1 MYLSRTIDEELL
13 NWKLAEKR
21 KPLILRGARQVGKTS
36 SVKNLAQ
43 HFTYFVEI
51 NFDESPFF
59 FVIFEK
65 NLSVFEVCEQ
75 LSVLAN
81 TPIVAGKT
89 LLFLDEIQACIPAIS
104 MLRYFYE
111 KMPELHV
118 IAAGSLLEFA
128 LADIPSFGVGRV
140 RSLYMYPLSF
150 REFLLA
156 QGEHLLLEQLNMAT
170 VSKPLSEPVH
180 QKLINQH
187 KKFLIIGGMPEAVSI
202 YVNSKD
208 LLEVQRVLND
218 LLISVQAD
226 FAKYK
231 TRVPGARLVEVFN
244 AIAQQLA
251 TKFTYSYPNAT
262 LNNLQIKEAIE
273 LLKMAG
279 LVYAVTHS
287 AANGIPLGAEI
298 NPKKTK
304 FLIFDT
310 GIFQRILG
318 LNIADLLVSDDFN
331 AINKGHIAELYVGLE
346 LLKAESC
353 YQKADLYYWQRDA
366 KNSQAEVDYVCQFNN
381 AIVPIEVKA
390 GTKGSMQSMYLF
402 LKEKRLSQGFR
413 ISLENFSSME
423 QITILPIYAVQNLI
437 DNLQNI
443 KSMNEK

>member
-1 MYLSRTIDEELL
+1 MYLKRTIDEELL
-13 NWKLAEKR
+13 NWQLAKKR

-36 SVKNLAQ
+36 SIQNLAQ

-51 NFDESPFF
+51 NFDEHSFYSS
-59 FVIFEK
+59 IFEK

-75 LSVLAN
+75 LSVLTN

-89 LLFLDEIQACIPAIS
+89 LLFLDEIQSCIPAIS

-128 LADIPSFGVGRV
+128 LADMPSFGVGRV

-150 REFLLA
+150 SEFLMA
-156 QGEHLLLEQLNMAT
+156 QEQHLLLDQLNKAT

-180 QKLINQH
+180 QKLINHH

-202 YVNSKD
+202 YVGSKD

-218 LLISVQAD
+218 LLISLQAD

-231 TRVPGARLVEVFN
+231 TRVPSARLVEVFN
-244 AIAQQLA
+244 AIAQQVA
-251 TKFTYSYPNAT
+251 TKFTYSYPTAT
-262 LNNLQIKEAIE
+262 LSNLQIKEAIE

-318 LNIADLLVSDDFN
+318 LNIADLLISDDFN
-331 AINKGHIAELYVGLE
+331 AINKGHISELYVGLA

-353 YQKADLYYWQRDA
+353 YQKANLYYWQRDA
-366 KNSQAEVDYVCQFNN
+366 KNSQAEVDFVCQFNN

-390 GTKGSMQSMYLF
+390 GTKGSMQSLYLF
-402 LKEKRLSQGFR
+402 LKEKKLPMGFR
-413 ISLENFSSME
+413 LSLENFSSME
-423 QITILPIYAVQNLI
+423 QITILPIYAAHNLVQNL
-437 DNLQNI
+437 Q
-443 KSMNEK
+443 K

>member
-1 MYLSRTIDEELL
+1 MYLKRTIDEELL
-13 NWKLAEKR
+13 NWISAKNR
-21 KPLILRGARQVGKTS
+21 KPLMLRGARQVGKTS
-36 SVKNLAQ
+36 TVKNLAA

-51 NFDESPFF
+51 NFDEQPFF
-59 FVIFEK
+59 STIFEK

-75 LSVLAN
+75 LSVLTN
-81 TPIVAGKT
+81 TPIVAGET
-89 LLFLDEIQACIPAIS
+89 LLFLDEIQTCIPAIS

-128 LADIPSFGVGRV
+128 MADIPSFGVGRV
-140 RSLYMYPLSF
+140 RSLFMYPLSF
-150 REFLLA
+150 REYLMA
-156 QGEHLLLEQLNMAT
+156 NGEHLLLEQLNKASVT
-170 VSKPLSEPVH
+170 KPVAEPIH
-180 QKLINQH
+180 QKLINHQ
-187 KKFLIIGGMPEAVSI
+187 KKFLIIGGMPEAVSV

-231 TRVPGARLVEVFN
+231 TSVPGARLVEVFN
-244 AIAQQLA
+244 AIAQQVA

-262 LNNLQIKEAIE
+262 LNNMQIKSAIE

-304 FLIFDT
+304 YLIFDT
-310 GIFQRILG
+310 GIFQRLLG
-318 LNIADLLVSDDFN
+318 LNISDLLVNVDFN

-353 YQKADLYYWQRDA
+353 YQKSQLYYWQRDA

-381 AIVPIEVKA
+381 TIAPVEVKA
-390 GTKGSMQSMYLF
+390 GTKGSMQSLYLF
-402 LKEKRLSQGFR
+402 LKEKKISEGFR
-413 ISLENFSSME
+413 ISLENFSRME
-423 QITILPIYAVQNLI
+423 QISILPIYAVKNLI
-437 DNLQNI
+437 DNLQ
-443 KSMNEK
+443 K

>member
-1 MYLSRTIDEELL
+1 MYLKRTIDEELL
-13 NWKLAEKR
+13 NWKSAENR
-21 KPLILRGARQVGKTS
+21 KPLMLRGARQVGKTS
-36 SVKNLAQ
+36 TVKKLAA

-51 NFDESPFF
+51 NFDEQPSFSA
-59 FVIFEK
+59 IFEK
-65 NLSVFEVCEQ
+65 KLSVFEVCEQ
-75 LSVLAN
+75 LSVLTN
-81 TPIVAGKT
+81 TPIVAGET
-89 LLFLDEIQACIPAIS
+89 LLFFDEIQTCTPAIS

-118 IAAGSLLEFA
+118 IAAGSLLEFVM
-128 LADIPSFGVGRV
+128 ADIPSFGVGRV
-140 RSLYMYPLSF
+140 RSLFMYPLSF
-150 REFLLA
+150 REFLTA
-156 QGEHLLLEQLNMAT
+156 HGEHLLLEQLNKAD
-170 VSKPLSEPVH
+170 VSKPLLEPVH
-180 QKLINQH
+180 QKLINLY

-202 YVNSKD
+202 YVNSND

-231 TRVPGARLVEVFN
+231 TRVPGDRLVEVFN
-244 AIAQQLA
+244 AIARQVS

-318 LNIADLLVSDDFN
+318 LNIADLLISDDFN
-331 AINKGHIAELYVGLE
+331 AINKGNIAELYVGLE

-353 YQKADLYYWQRDA
+353 YQKAELYYWQRNA
-366 KNSQAEVDYVCQFNN
+366 RNSQAEVDYVCQFNN
-381 AIVPIEVKA
+381 AIVPVEVKA
-390 GTKGSMQSMYLF
+390 GTKGSMQSLYLF
-402 LKEKRLSQGFR
+402 LKEKKRTQGFR
-413 ISLENFSSME
+413 ISLENFSRME
-423 QITILPIYAVQNLI
+423 QISILPVYAVNNLK
-437 DNLQNI
+437 DNLQKLKN
-443 KSMNEK
+443 

>member
-1 MYLSRTIDEELL
+1 MYLKRTIDEELL
-13 NWKLAEKR
+13 DWKLAKKR

-36 SVKNLAQ
+36 SVKNLAL

-51 NFDESPFF
+51 NFDENPFF
-59 FVIFEK
+59 SLIFEK

-75 LSVLAN
+75 LSVLTN
-81 TPIVAGKT
+81 TPIVAGET
-89 LLFLDEIQACIPAIS
+89 LLFLDEIQSCIPAIS

-111 KMPELHV
+111 KMPELHL

-140 RSLYMYPLSF
+140 RSLYMFPLSF
-150 REFLLA
+150 NEFLMA
-156 QGEHLLLEQLNMAT
+156 QGENLLLEQLNKAT
-170 VSKPLSEPVH
+170 VSKPLSQPLH
-180 QKLINQH
+180 QKLINLH
-187 KKFLIIGGMPEAVSI
+187 KKFLIIGGMPEAIST
-202 YVNSKD
+202 YVDSKD

-231 TRVPGARLVEVFN
+231 KRVPSARLVEVFN
-244 AIAQQLA
+244 AIAQQVA

-279 LVYAVTHS
+279 MVYPVTHS

-298 NPKKTK
+298 NAKKTK

-318 LNIADLLVSDDFN
+318 LNLADLLISDNFN
-331 AINKGHIAELYVGLE
+331 VINKGHIAELYVGLE

-353 YQKADLYYWQRDA
+353 YQKTNLYYWQRDA

-381 AIVPIEVKA
+381 VIVPIEVKA
-390 GTKGSMQSMYLF
+390 GTKGSMQSLYLF
-402 LKEKRLSQGFR
+402 LKEKNLPQGFR
-413 ISLENFSSME
+413 LSLENFSSME
-423 QITILPIYAVQNLI
+423 QITIFPVYAVHNLVC
-437 DNLQNI
+437 NLRGNL
-443 KSMNEK
+443 

>member
-1 MYLSRTIDEELL
+1 MYLSRKIDEELL
-13 NWKLAEKR
+13 KWKFAEKR

-51 NFDESPFF
+51 NFDESASFS
-59 FVIFEK
+59 VIFQK
-65 NLSVFEVCEQ
+65 NLTVFEVCEQ
-75 LSVLAN
+75 LSVLTN
-81 TPIVAGKT
+81 TPIIAGET
-89 LLFLDEIQACIPAIS
+89 LLFLDEIQSCIPAIS

-140 RSLYMYPLSF
+140 RSIYMYPLSF
-150 REFLLA
+150 IEFLMA
-156 QGEHLLLEQLNMAT
+156 QGENLLLEQLNKAT
-170 VSKPLSEPVH
+170 VAIPLLEPVH
-180 QKLINQH
+180 QKLINQY

-202 YVNSKD
+202 YVNSND

-231 TRVPGARLVEVFN
+231 SRVPSARLVEVFN
-244 AIAQQLA
+244 AIAQQAA

-262 LNNLQIKEAIE
+262 LNNNQIKEAIE

-304 FLIFDT
+304 YLILDT

-318 LNIADLLVSDDFN
+318 LNIADLLITDDFN
-331 AINKGHIAELYVGLE
+331 VINKGHIAELHVGLE

-353 YQKADLYYWQRDA
+353 YQKTDLYYWQRDA
-366 KNSQAEVDYVCQFNN
+366 KNSQAEVDYVCQFNDS
-381 AIVPIEVKA
+381 IVPIEVKA
-390 GTKGSMQSMYLF
+390 GTRGSMQSLYLF
-402 LKEKRLSQGFR
+402 LKEKKLPRGFR
-413 ISLENFSSME
+413 ISLENFAGME
-423 QITILPIYAVQNLI
+423 QVTILPIYAIQNLI
-437 DNLQNI
+437 DN
-443 KSMNEK
+443 MNK

>member
-1 MYLSRTIDEELL
+1 MYLKRTIDEELL
-13 NWKLAEKR
+13 NWKSAEKR
-21 KPLILRGARQVGKTS
+21 KPLMLRGARQVGKTS
-36 SVKNLAQ
+36 SVKNLAA

-51 NFDESPFF
+51 NFDERPTFSS
-59 FVIFEK
+59 IFEK

-75 LSVLAN
+75 LSVLTN
-81 TPIVAGKT
+81 TPIIAGET

-128 LADIPSFGVGRV
+128 LTDIPSFGVGRV

-150 REFLLA
+150 AEFLNA
-156 QGEHLLLEQLNMAT
+156 QEENLLLGQLNKAN
-170 VSKPLSEPVH
+170 VSKPLSEPIH
-180 QKLINQH
+180 QKLINQY

-202 YVNSKD
+202 YVSSKD

-218 LLISVQAD
+218 LLISVKAD

-244 AIAQQLA
+244 AIARQVA

-279 LVYAVTHS
+279 LVYTVTHT

-304 FLIFDT
+304 LLIFDT

-318 LNIADLLVSDDFN
+318 LNIADLLLSDDFN
-331 AINKGHIAELYVGLE
+331 IINKGRIAELHVGLE

-366 KNSQAEVDYVCQFNN
+366 KNSRAEVDYVCQFNN

-390 GTKGSMQSMYLF
+390 GTKGSMQSLYLF
-402 LKEKRLSQGFR
+402 LKEKKLPQGFR
-413 ISLENFSSME
+413 LSLENFSGIE
-423 QITILPIYAVQNLI
+423 QVTILPVYAVPLLA
-437 DNLQNI
+437 DNLQ
-443 KSMNEK
+443 K

>member
-1 MYLSRTIDEELL
+1 MYLKRTIDEELL
-13 NWKLAEKR
+13 NWKLAETR
-21 KPLILRGARQVGKTS
+21 KPLLLRGARQVGKTS
-36 SVKNLAQ
+36 TVKNLAQ
-43 HFTYFVEI
+43 HFIYFVEV
-51 NFDESPFF
+51 NFDESSFISS
-59 FVIFEK
+59 IFEK
-65 NLSVFEVCEQ
+65 NLSVFELCEQ
-75 LSVLAN
+75 LSVLTN
-81 TPIVAGKT
+81 TPIVAGET

-128 LADIPSFGVGRV
+128 LADIPSYGVGRV
-140 RSLYMYPLSF
+140 RSMYMYPLSF
-150 REFLLA
+150 SEFLMA
-156 QGEHLLLEQLNMAT
+156 HGEHLLLDQLNKAT
-170 VSKPLSEPVH
+170 VSRPLSEPIH
-180 QKLINQH
+180 QKLINHH
-187 KKFLIIGGMPEAVSI
+187 KKFLIIGGMPEAVSK
-202 YVNSKD
+202 YVSNKD

-218 LLISVQAD
+218 LLISVQSD

-231 TRVPGARLVEVFN
+231 TRVPGARLTEVFN
-244 AIAQQLA
+244 AIAQQVA

-262 LNNLQIKEAIE
+262 INNLQIREAIE

-318 LNIADLLVSDDFN
+318 LNIADLLISTDFN
-331 AINKGHIAELYVGLE
+331 AINKGHIAELHVGLE

-353 YQKADLYYWQRDA
+353 YQKADLHYWQRDA

-390 GTKGSMQSMYLF
+390 GTKGSMQSLYLF
-402 LKEKRLSQGFR
+402 LKEKKLPQGFR
-413 ISLENFSSME
+413 LSLENFSSM
-423 QITILPIYAVQNLI
+423 QQVTILPVYAVQRLV
-437 DNLQNI
+437 DNL
-443 KSMNEK
+443 

>member
-1 MYLSRTIDEELL
+1 MYLKRTIDKELL

-21 KPLILRGARQVGKTS
+21 KPLILRGSRQVGKTS
-36 SVKNLAQ
+36 SVKNLANQ
-43 HFTYFVEI
+43 FTYFIEL
-51 NFDESPFF
+51 NFDESP
-59 FVIFEK
+59 VIHSIFEN

-75 LSVLAN
+75 LSVLTN
-81 TPIVAGKT
+81 TPIIAGKT
-89 LLFLDEIQACIPAIS
+89 LLFLDEIQACIPAIR

-128 LADIPSFGVGRV
+128 LADLPSFGVGRV
-140 RSLYMYPLSF
+140 RSIYMYPLSF
-150 REFLLA
+150 REFLMA
-156 QGEHLLLEQLNMAT
+156 QGEDLLLDQLNKAT
-170 VSKPLSEPVH
+170 VNRPLSEPIH
-180 QKLINQH
+180 RKLILYY
-187 KKFLIIGGMPEAVSI
+187 KKFLIIGGMPEAVSV

-231 TRVPGARLVEVFN
+231 SRVPGARLVEVYN
-244 AIAQQLA
+244 AIAQQVA

-262 LNNLQIKEAIE
+262 LHNSQIKEAFE

-279 LVYAVTHS
+279 LVYPVTHS

-298 NPKKTK
+298 NAKKTK
-304 FLIFDT
+304 FLIYDT

-318 LNIADLLVSDDFN
+318 LNIADLLLSDDFN
-331 AINKGHIAELYVGLE
+331 TINKGHIAELYVGLE

-353 YQKADLYYWQRDA
+353 YQKAELYYWQREA

-381 AIVPIEVKA
+381 AIVPIEVKS
-390 GTKGSMQSMYLF
+390 GTKGSMQSLYLF
-402 LKEKRLSQGFR
+402 LKEKNLSHGFR
-413 ISLENFSSME
+413 LSLENFSTMD
-423 QITILPIYAVQNLI
+423 QIMILPVYAVFNI
-437 DNLQNI
+437 ADNLQKNL
-443 KSMNEK
+443 S

>member
-1 MYLSRTIDEELL
+1 MYLKRTIDEELL
-13 NWKLAEKR
+13 NWKSAKIR
-21 KPLILRGARQVGKTS
+21 KPLMLRGARQVGKTS
-36 SVKNLAQ
+36 TVKNLAA

-51 NFDESPFF
+51 NFDEQTFF
-59 FVIFEK
+59 SSVFEK
-65 NLSVFEVCEQ
+65 NLSVFEICEQ
-75 LSVLAN
+75 LSVLTN
-81 TPIVAGKT
+81 TPIVAGET
-89 LLFLDEIQACIPAIS
+89 LLFLDEIQTCIPAIS

-128 LADIPSFGVGRV
+128 MADIPSFGVGRV
-140 RSLYMYPLSF
+140 RSLFMYPLSF
-150 REFLLA
+150 REYLMA
-156 QGEHLLLEQLNMAT
+156 NGEHLLLEQLNKASVT
-170 VSKPLSEPVH
+170 KPIAEPIH
-180 QKLINQH
+180 QKLINLQ
-187 KKFLIIGGMPEAVSI
+187 KKFLIIGGMPEAVSV

-231 TRVPGARLVEVFN
+231 TSVPGARLVEVFN
-244 AIAQQLA
+244 AIAQQVA

-262 LNNLQIKEAIE
+262 LNNMQIKSAIE

-304 FLIFDT
+304 YLIFDT
-310 GIFQRILG
+310 GIFQRLLG
-318 LNIADLLVSDDFN
+318 LNISDLLVNDDFN

-353 YQKADLYYWQRDA
+353 YQKSDLFYWQRDA

-381 AIVPIEVKA
+381 TIAPVEVKA
-390 GTKGSMQSMYLF
+390 GTKGSMQSL
-402 LKEKRLSQGFR
+402 
-413 ISLENFSSME
+413 
-423 QITILPIYAVQNLI
+423 
-437 DNLQNI
+437 
-443 KSMNEK
+443 

>member
-1 MYLSRTIDEELL
+1 MYLRRTIDEELL
-13 NWKLAEKR
+13 KWKFAEKR

-43 HFTYFVEI
+43 HFNYFVEI
-51 NFDESPFF
+51 NFDESPSFSM
-59 FVIFEK
+59 IFQK

-75 LSVLAN
+75 LSVLTN
-81 TPIVAGKT
+81 TPIVAGET
-89 LLFLDEIQACIPAIS
+89 LLFLDEIQSCIPAIS

-111 KMPELHV
+111 KMPKLHV

-140 RSLYMYPLSF
+140 RSIYMYPLSF
-150 REFLLA
+150 TEFLMA
-156 QGEHLLLEQLNMAT
+156 QGENLLLEQLNKAN

-180 QKLINQH
+180 QKIINQN

-231 TRVPGARLVEVFN
+231 TRVPLARLVEVFN
-244 AIAQQLA
+244 AIAQQVA

-287 AANGIPLGAEI
+287 AANGFPLGAEI

-304 FLIFDT
+304 YLIFDT

-318 LNIADLLVSDDFN
+318 LNIADLLINDDFN
-331 AINKGHIAELYVGLE
+331 AINKGHIAELHVGLE

-353 YQKADLYYWQRDA
+353 YQKTDLYYWQRDA

-390 GTKGSMQSMYLF
+390 GTKGSMQSLYLF
-402 LKEKRLSQGFR
+402 LKEKKLPQGFR
-413 ISLENFSSME
+413 ISLENFASME
-423 QITILPIYAVQNLI
+423 QVNILPIYAIQNLI
-437 DNLQNI
+437 DNLQ
-443 KSMNEK
+443 K